1 MGFKNVHKHREKFM
15 ARIKENGQLRH
26 LGMFATPEEAAL
38 RYARHVGPVRAAA
51 EAAAARGEGPKWPL
65 RGKGP
70 PQITTAEEIL
80 AATAAEGLELVP
92 SSTNETG
99 FKNVWKNDDGK
110 YASHVRE
117 NGKLH
122 YLGIFATPEE
132 AALCYA
138 RHIGAERAAAE
149 AAAARGEG
157 PQSLTADEARA
168 AAAAE
173 GLELVP
179 SSSNETGFKGA
190 HKRGGK
196 YEACIREDGKQRYLG
211 RFATPEEAA
220 LCYARHI
227 GAERAAA
234 EAAEARGEGLEPLKV
249 DEARAVAAA
258 KGLELVSSSSETYE
272 HPPRLEAWPART
284 QSAPASSSST
294 IRLGSPY
301 SRDDPPSP
309 SPLASSSST
318 TRKRESKR
326 NCSGLQNI
334 FPIGKRQAIREFNAW
349 IQATAAVGGVV
360 LQGRGA
366 HVDWWQ
372 ARSAN
377 QEEWQDAPGGGLPQ
391 PRQHVQFQPLL
402 DRSYP

>member
-1 MGFKNVHKHREKFM
+1 MLSDE
-15 ARIKENGQLRH
+15 
-26 LGMFATPEEAAL
+26 
-38 RYARHVGPVRAAA
+38 VR
-51 EAAAARGEGPKWPL
+51 
-65 RGKGP
+65 
-70 PQITTAEEIL
+70 T
-80 AATAAEGLELVP
+80 AATAEGLELVP
-92 SSTNETG
+92 SSSNETG
-99 FKNVWKNDDGK
+99 FKCVVKQVSGGK
-110 YASHVRE
+110 YVAQINK
-117 NGKLH
+117 NGKQR
-122 YLGIFATPEE
+122 YLGRFATPEE

-149 AAAARGEG
+149 AAEARAAE
-157 PQSLTADEARA
+157 PEPLTADEARAAAAAVRA

-179 SSSNETGFKGA
+179 SFSNETGFKGA

-227 GAERAAA
+227 GAERAVA
-234 EAAEARGEGLEPLKV
+234 EAAEARGEGLEPLKA
-249 DEARAVAAA
+249 DEARAAAAA

-294 IRLGSPY
+294 
-301 SRDDPPSP
+301 
-309 SPLASSSST
+309 
-318 TRKRESKR
+318 TRERESKR
-326 NCSGLQNI
+326 NGSGLQNM
-334 FPIGKRQAIREFNAW
+334 FTIGKRQAIREFNAW

-377 QEEWQDAPGGGLPQ
+377 QEEWQDAPGGDLPQ

>member
-1 MGFKNVHKHREKFM
+1 MLSDE
-15 ARIKENGQLRH
+15 
-26 LGMFATPEEAAL
+26 
-38 RYARHVGPVRAAA
+38 VRAAA
-51 EAAAARGEGPKWPL
+51 
-65 RGKGP
+65 
-70 PQITTAEEIL
+70 T
-80 AATAAEGLELVP
+80 AEGLELVP
-92 SSTNETG
+92 SSSNETG
-99 FKNVWKNDDGK
+99 FKCVAKQVSGGK
-110 YASHVRE
+110 YVAQINKSHK
-117 NGKLH
+117 NGKQR
-122 YLGIFATPEE
+122 YLGRFATPEE

-149 AAAARGEG
+149 AAEARAAE
-157 PQSLTADEARA
+157 PEPLTADEARAAAAAVRA

-196 YEACIREDGKQRYLG
+196 YEACIREDGKQRDGKQRYLG

-234 EAAEARGEGLEPLKV
+234 EAAEARGEGLEPLKA
-249 DEARAVAAA
+249 DEARAAAAA

-272 HPPRLEAWPART
+272 HPPQLEAWPART

-318 TRKRESKR
+318 TRERESKR

-377 QEEWQDAPGGGLPQ
+377 QEVWQDAPGGGLPQ
-391 PRQHVQFQPLL
+391 PRQHVHFHPLL

>member
-1 MGFKNVHKHREKFM
+1 LHIGPCRFIACKGPQSLT
-15 ARIKENGQLRH
+15 AD
-26 LGMFATPEEAAL
+26 EA
-38 RYARHVGPVRAAA
+38 RAAA
-51 EAAAARGEGPKWPL
+51 
-65 RGKGP
+65 
-70 PQITTAEEIL
+70 
-80 AATAAEGLELVP
+80 AAEGLELVP
-92 SSTNETG
+92 SSSNETG
-99 FKNVWKNDDGK
+99 FKCVAKQVSGGK
-110 YASHVRE
+110 YVAQINKSHK
-117 NGKLH
+117 NGKQR
-122 YLGIFATPEE
+122 YLGRFATPEE

-149 AAAARGEG
+149 AAEARAAE
-157 PQSLTADEARA
+157 PEPLTADEARAAAAAVRA

-234 EAAEARGEGLEPLKV
+234 EAAEARGEGLEPLT
-249 DEARAVAAA
+249 DEARAAAAA
-258 KGLELVSSSSETYE
+258 KGLELVSSSSETYK
-272 HPPRLEAWPART
+272 HPPQLEAWPART
-284 QSAPASSSST
+284 QSEPASSSST

-326 NCSGLQNI
+326 NGSGLQNI

-377 QEEWQDAPGGGLPQ
+377 QEVWQDAPGGGLPQ
-391 PRQHVQFQPLL
+391 PRQHVQFQPLFKVKYL
-402 DRSYP
+402 TRL